1 LEVIIHKSLSAM
13 VDEKNTNTHD
23 LVMAHWPDKEK
34 RAAFFEKFGKY
45 QSPWHGDWIY
55 TNTPELHK

>member
-1 LEVIIHKSLSAM
+1 M